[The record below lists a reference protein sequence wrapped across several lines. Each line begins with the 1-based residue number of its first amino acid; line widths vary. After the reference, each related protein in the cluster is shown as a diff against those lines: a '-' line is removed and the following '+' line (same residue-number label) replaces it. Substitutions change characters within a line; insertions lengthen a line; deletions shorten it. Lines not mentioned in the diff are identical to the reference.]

1 MSDIK
6 KIEQHYSLDERPFLE
21 KVRGFCHLVD
31 ERYSP
36 YLTDFLNP
44 REIQIVEELA
54 HYYNLKFF
62 VSSTLESEEYGRVIL
77 APEYYELEEDDF
89 EIKRLEILYAR
100 QFNKLTHPKVLG
112 ALINQLGLD
121 RQVFGDIILDEEGRV
136 QFYIASHL
144 ASYAIMTITK
154 IGNVSV
160 TLKEVSK
167 DDWISN
173 QEKYSKTFVLLSS
186 MRLDNVLSTVL
197 NLSRS
202 NALKLISSG
211 KVKLNY
217 RQVEKAD
224 QAVII
229 GDMISIR
236 GYGRFR
242 LAQQDGFSKSGK
254 AKIVIESLLRRRKK

>member
-1 MSDIK
+1 M
-6 KIEQHYSLDERPFLE
+6 
-21 KVRGFCHLVD
+21 
-31 ERYSP
+31 
-36 YLTDFLNP
+36 
-44 REIQIVEELA
+44 
-54 HYYNLKFF
+54 
-62 VSSTLESEEYGRVIL
+62 
-77 APEYYELEEDDF
+77 
-89 EIKRLEILYAR
+89 
-100 QFNKLTHPKVLG
+100 G

-144 ASYAIMTITK
+144 ASYTIMTITK

-167 DDWISN
+167 TIGFQIKKSIQN
-173 QEKYSKTFVLLSS
+173 FCLTFS
-186 MRLDNVLSTVL
+186 MRLDNVLATVL

-202 NALKLISSG
+202 NALKLIASG

-229 GDMISIR
+229 GDMISVR

-242 LAQQDGFSKSGK
+242 LAQQDGFSKSEK
-254 AKIVIESLLRRRKK
+254 LKSLLKVC

>member
-6 KIEQHYSLDERPFLE
+6 NIEQHYSLDERPFLE
-21 KVRGFCHLVD
+21 KVRGFCQLVD
-31 ERYSP
+31 DRYSP

-77 APEYYELEEDDF
+77 APEYYELDDDDF
-89 EIKRLEILYAR
+89 EIKRLEISYAR

-112 ALINQLGLD
+112 ALINQLG

-136 QFYIASHL
+136 QFSIASHL

-173 QEKYSKTFVLLSS
+173 QENYSQSFVLLSS
-186 MRLDNVLSTVL
+186 MRLDNVLATVL

-202 NALKLISSG
+202 NANQT
-211 KVKLNY
+211 VM
-217 RQVEKAD
+217 
-224 QAVII
+224 I
-229 GDMISIR
+229 GDMISVR